1 MILFAPSW
9 LPGQSITWQRDILET
24 PETRTGEHRR
34 TGCRLVIRPGTV
46 NRFPDVRDPTH
57 PSEGGILTTDD
68 RPATDVATSQQVLKI
83 SELLAVAVYYLTEGM
98 TSAAARV
105 SRIAL
110 LPYLVFYSTYDS
122 VVGLST
128 GLVVHYGAGLAPDEQ
143 AVLPG
148 VTTVLTGSVDQP
160 IPWVIVFIGSL
171 SWAVAVIAAAV
182 ALSRAGASWAATV
195 PLGLAGVI
203 GAIDHALPFG
213 PIAMALFLVA
223 AYVLSRPGHETA

>member
-1 MILFAPSW
+1 
-9 LPGQSITWQRDILET
+9 
-24 PETRTGEHRR
+24 
-34 TGCRLVIRPGTV
+34 
-46 NRFPDVRDPTH
+46 
-57 PSEGGILTTDD
+57 LTTDD

-83 SELLAVAVYYLTEGM
+83 SELRTHPGRALVVFGAPIAFIVTGSLHVVAGRDTADMYLALHDHASVWIGIHVIQLALILLLAVAVYYLTEGM